1 LNIEKR
7 GEAMMNHSVSVA
19 SLIVILKGL
28 CEQGSPTRRALEAD
42 PFTAPHLPLLE
53 AQLGQ
58 LVSASSSGADQR
70 VAALGVELGGLDDH
84 NDRDVGGLIGTLR
97 GAIALL
103 EDDEPALAG
112 ELGQALEV
120 MVGSGLVQLTGA
132 RYDAIGG
139 YAAQRDQ
146 RMSPAMRAAMQKV
159 RFGKKTLLESFERW
173 VTRAAE
179 LSAKEL
185 ERVALAAKHKTNP
198 GTTSADLVRLKRDTI
213 HRLNKLIAAID
224 DSALS
229 HDLQRAILAP
239 IEKAAADARA

>member
-1 LNIEKR
+1 
-7 GEAMMNHSVSVA
+7 MMNHSVSVA
-19 SLIVILKGL
+19 TLVVILKGL
-28 CEQGSPTRRALEAD
+28 CEQGSPTRRELEAD

-58 LVSASSSGADQR
+58 LVSAEASGEDPV
-70 VAALGVELGGLDDH
+70 VAALGVELGALDGA
-84 NDRDVGGLIGTLR
+84 NDRDVSGLTGLLR

-103 EDDEPALAG
+103 EDEDPALAG
-112 ELGQALEV
+112 ELEQALEV
-120 MVGSGLVQLTGA
+120 IMEDGGVLQLVRA

-146 RMSPAMRAAMQKV
+146 RMSPAMRAAM
-159 RFGKKTLLESFERW
+159 GKIKLGKRTLLESFERW

-185 ERVALAAKHKTNP
+185 ERVALADKHKTNP
-198 GTTSADLVRLKRDTI
+198 GTTSADLARLKRDTI
-213 HRLNKLIAAID
+213 HRLNKLIAAIG

-229 HDLQRAILAP
+229 RDLQRAILAP

>member
-1 LNIEKR
+1 
-7 GEAMMNHSVSVA
+7 MMNHSVSVA
-19 SLIVILKGL
+19 TLIVILKGL

-42 PFTAPHLPLLE
+42 PFTAPHMPLLE
-53 AQLGQ
+53 GFLGR
-58 LVSASSSGADQR
+58 LVSAVAGGADPV
-70 VAALGVELGGLDDH
+70 VAASGEALRALDNA
-84 NDRDVGGLIGTLR
+84 NDRDVSGLTWTLR
-97 GAIALL
+97 GLIALL
-103 EDDEPALAG
+103 EEEEPALAG
-112 ELGQALEV
+112 ELEQALEV

-146 RMSPAMRAAMQKV
+146 RMTPALRAAM
-159 RFGKKTLLESFERW
+159 GKIKLGKHTLLDSFERW
-173 VTRAAE
+173 VGRAAE

-185 ERVALAAKHKTNP
+185 ERVALADKHKANP
-198 GTTSADLVRLKRDTI
+198 GTTPADLARLKRDTI

-224 DSALS
+224 DSAMS